1 MIKRLLL
8 YLVAA
13 LTLLAAAMS
22 ADQWDE
28 DTALLEQYAAEMS
41 AYLDEQLADAQNWL
55 NNNDLENLQRKT
67 DAASATAL
75 QALSAQDHTLL
86 RLQGDSLIF
95 WSNTHAIPP
104 RAARAALSGG
114 LSAPRVLQLP
124 TGQYAAANVGKTPG
138 TLALI
143 PVRYALG
150 AAHPFPAGRDIPK
163 EILFSGEKSDYP
175 VMLSGHTLGYLS
187 ASATLNAAW
196 LQWVKLLF
204 FGLFL
209 MLMLAAAGQAAN
221 GLAERFSPMASVA
234 AVLLAAGGI
243 VALNRATGFA
253 AALLGGLSAFS
264 QKFDAPSWLGASLG
278 DWLLSVGLFAWA
290 SVFFYRNFRLRGLS
304 AAAEPMRWAA
314 TGLGYFGALLM
325 LFVSAGLMRHLIF
338 WGGITFDFD
347 NLLNLSGLALWAMAG
362 LLVWTAAAFFVS
374 HRFALLVKRA
384 GLSLA
389 QRGMAIGAALAA
401 LLAMSFVGDVGSPLH
416 LLGFGVAY
424 AAALDFFAH
433 DDKPGFGWVVVWL
446 LLLSLFSAMTLYRFN
461 AEKDRSRRLAYAEA
475 LATDRDTEAVE
486 KRLPEVLA
494 AFQRDSAQLGVLL
507 KPFPFKADVEDVRA
521 FFNQK
526 LFAENYLFQHYRLQV
541 YGFDKTGQPLL
552 KDQTQSLEW
561 ALQENW
567 NAGRELQTSNSELQ
581 TPNSS
586 IRLHTDKDGK
596 FRYML
601 LLRPLRMGDPTQPA
615 QLFCFLDHEYP
626 KQTRVYARLFYNTPY
641 KALDGLARYD
651 YAVEKFGNLVV
662 ESGQNSLISLGQS
675 VGKGQSED
683 IERPGLGRLD
693 AVHKSADGSTV
704 AVVGRPGGDWYKP
717 LYLFSMLF
725 ALASVFLFAMV
736 FANRWLR
743 FLPKDYRV
751 SLTTRGSLSKRI
763 HYWTV
768 ALIAGAFFVIS
779 LLTYRQFSRSAED
792 NEQANLAART
802 EAVAAT
808 LRAQVL
814 GSSLSTDSL
823 RRTLPRSLA
832 VLAGS
837 FAMDANLYA
846 PSGDLMFSTQPDL
859 RQAGVLAEKMSGTA
873 LFSLKNGALP
883 ALSETERLTGLTFS
897 TQYLPLR
904 DGQNRLLGFLG
915 VPYDAGERRAD
926 AGVSDFLGML
936 ASLYV
941 FLLLTAFGVS
951 FLLAQSIIK
960 PLRLVSEKIRDLQLD
975 NNEQLVYRGDEQ
987 DEINE
992 LIERYNVKVLELEA
1006 SKVKMVKLEREG
1018 AWREMAR
1025 QVAHDIKNPL
1035 TTMKLSMQQ
1044 LERVSNNPEQAAAF
1058 LRKAIT
1064 RLIEQIDSLAQIA
1077 SEFSMFANLD
1087 IRERHPMSLND
1098 AVESVFDLF
1107 SEQKHLDFELSL
1119 PREQLTI
1126 AGDKNHL
1133 IRVLNN
1139 LVINA
1144 TQSIPSDRRGKI
1156 RVSLVRQ
1163 GETAVVQISDNGGGI
1178 PAEIQGRVFEPN
1190 FTTKTSGSGLGLA
1203 ICRKIIEGHD
1213 GTIRFETR
1221 ENEGTDFMVE
1231 LPVTAVGKVAAL
1243 AAPALAPSA

>member
-13 LTLLAAAMS
+13 VTLLAAAMS

-28 DTALLEQYAAEMS
+28 DTALLEQYAAEIS
-41 AYLDEQLADAQNWL
+41 AYLDNQLADAQNWL
-55 NNNDLENLQRKT
+55 SNNDLEAIQRK
-67 DAASATAL
+67 AAPDVATAL
-75 QALSAQDHTLL
+75 QTVSAKDYTLL

-95 WSNTHAIPP
+95 WSNTQAIPSP
-104 RAARAALSGG
+104 AGRTALSAN
-114 LSAPRVLQLP
+114 LSAPRLLQLP
-124 TGQYAAANVGKTPG
+124 LGHYAAVRAGNAPG
-138 TLALI
+138 MVAII
-143 PVRYALG
+143 PIRYALG
-150 AAHPFPAGRDIPK
+150 AEQAFPAGSGIPK
-163 EILFSGEKSDYP
+163 EIIFSSEKTDYP
-175 VMLSGHTLGYLS
+175 ILFGGQTLGYLS
-187 ASATLNAAW
+187 AAATVNTGW
-196 LQWVKLLF
+196 LQWAKLLF

-209 MLMLAAAGQAAN
+209 MLVLAAATQGAN
-221 GLAERFSPMASVA
+221 ELANRFSPMASVG
-234 AVLLAAGGI
+234 AVLLAAFGI
-243 VALNRATGFA
+243 IGLNRATGFA
-253 AALLGGLSAFS
+253 ADLLGGLSAFA
-264 QKFDAPSWLGASLG
+264 QKFDAPSWLGSTLG
-278 DWLLSVGLFAWA
+278 DWLLSIGLLTWA
-290 SVFFYRNFRLRGLS
+290 AVFFYRNFRLRGLS
-304 AAAEPMRWAA
+304 EAGDPMRWAIS
-314 TGLGYFGALLM
+314 GLGHLGVMLM
-325 LFVSAGLMRHLIF
+325 VFVSTSLMHHLIF
-338 WGGITFDFD
+338 FSGINFDFD
-347 NLLNLSGLALWAMAG
+347 NLLNLNGLALWAMAG

-374 HRFALLVKRA
+374 HRLALLAKRA
-384 GLSLA
+384 RLPLA
-389 QRGMAIGAALAA
+389 QRGMAIGAALLG
-401 LLAMSFVGDVGSPLH
+401 LLALSFIGHVGHPLY
-416 LLGFGVAY
+416 LLGFGVAF
-424 AAALDFFAH
+424 AAAFDFFTH
-433 DDKPGFGWVVVWL
+433 DDEPSFGWVVVWL
-446 LLLSLFSAMTLYRFN
+446 LLLSLFSAVMLYQFN

-486 KRLPEVLA
+486 KSLA
-494 AFQRDSAQLGVLL
+494 QVYTAFQRDSSQLGILL
-507 KPFPFKADVEDVRA
+507 KPFPFKANVEDVRA

-541 YGFDKTGQPLL
+541 YGFDQTGQPLL
-552 KDQTQSLEW
+552 KDQTQSLDW

-567 NAGRELQTSNSELQ
+567 NAGQSL
-581 TPNSS
+581 TPD

-596 FRYML
+596 FRYMM
-601 LLRPLRMGDPTQPA
+601 LLRPLRMGDPTQPT
-615 QLFCFLDHEYP
+615 QVFCFLDHEYP

-641 KALDGLARYD
+641 KNLDALTRYD
-651 YAVEKFGNLVV
+651 YAVEKFGSLVV
-662 ESGQNSLISLGQS
+662 ESGQNSLISLGRS
-675 VGKGQSED
+675 VNNGQSQD
-683 IERPGLGRLD
+683 MERAGLGRLD
-693 AVHKSADGSTV
+693 AVYKSADGSTV
-704 AVVGRPGGDWYKP
+704 AVVGRAGGDWYKP

-725 ALASVFLFAMV
+725 ALGSVFVFVMA
-736 FANRWLR
+736 FANRWLG

-763 HYWTV
+763 HYWMV
-768 ALIAGAFFVIS
+768 ALIAGAFFIIS
-779 LLTYRQFSRSAED
+779 LLTYRHFSRSAED
-792 NEQANLAART
+792 SEQANLNART

-808 LRAQVL
+808 LRSQVL

-832 VLAGS
+832 TLAGS

-846 PSGDLMFSTQPDL
+846 PSGDLMFTTQPDL
-859 RQAGVLAEKMSGTA
+859 YQAGVLAEKMSSLA
-873 LFSLKNGALP
+873 LFSLKNGSLP
-883 ALSETERLTGLTFS
+883 TFSEKENLAGLRFS

-915 VPYDAGERRAD
+915 VPYDTGVRRAD

-951 FLLAQSIIK
+951 YLLAQSIIK
-960 PLRLVSEKIRDLQLD
+960 PLRLVSEKIQNLQLD
-975 NNEQLVYRGDEQ
+975 NNEQLEYKSEAQ
-987 DEINE
+987 DEIRE
-992 LIERYNVKVLELEA
+992 LIDRYNVKVVELEA

-1087 IRERHPMSLND
+1087 IRERHPMILND

-1144 TQSIPSDRRGKI
+1144 TQAIPSDRRGKI
-1156 RVSLVRQ
+1156 RVSLVRK

-1231 LPVTAVGKVAAL
+1231 LPVTAISPTSGTGVSS
-1243 AAPALAPSA
+1243 APALSH